1 MNVDKKG
8 EFVFENWILSMLL
21 LLLSA
26 TATTTIFLL
35 VVDYTVKFSFH
46 WDH

>member
-8 EFVFENWILSMLL
+8 EFVFENWILSMFLL
-21 LLLSA
+21 FLSA